1 MRWFMRRALS
11 ILLVLFFG
19 LGPLS
24 ATLEADE
31 ARLPACCRAHGAH
44 HCAMSAALKAWM
56 LRAESQTP
64 SFTAPSTCPLYRT
77 LFDQDS
83 TPENAL
89 LTTPPAAPASG
100 VRRAVVADYRFAARS
115 IHHAIR
121 TGRGPPATSP
131 A

>member
-1 MRWFMRRALS
+1 MRRALS

-24 ATLEADE
+24 ATLEADD
-31 ARLPACCRAHGAH
+31 ARLPACCRSHGAH

-56 LRAESQTP
+56 LRTESQTP
-64 SFTAPSTCPLYRT
+64 GFTAPSTCPLYRSF
-77 LFDQDS
+77 LDQDS
-83 TPENAL
+83 APEHAL
-89 LTTPPAAPASG
+89 LPAPSAASAPGAQ
-100 VRRAVVADYRFAARS
+100 RAIVADYHFAPRS

-121 TGRGPPATSP
+121 TVRGPPTSVP